1 MHLNIEH
8 SPASTKEKSKPKII
22 FYCVGIDLLSEALEG
37 LPGFDPEVKLAIM
50 DRAVH

>member
-22 FYCVGIDLLSEALEG
+22 FYCVGIDRLSEALEG
-37 LPGFDPEVKLAIM
+37 LPGFDPEIKVAIM
-50 DRAVH
+50 ERLEH